1 MSNRDHAHLLLQLA
15 QADVRAVRGM
25 ADKTLFS
32 DAIVG
37 FHAQQAVEKAL
48 KAILSMHA
56 IIYPKTHDLDELGAM
71 VRQHVPTA
79 LTIVDEIL
87 ALTEYA
93 VQYRYDFFP
102 EVEPL
107 DRQHIADVV
116 SAFVDQI
123 SAALPQ

>member
-1 MSNRDHAHLLLQLA
+1 MSNRDHAQLLLQLA
-15 QADVRAVRGM
+15 QADVRAVRAM
-25 ADKTLFS
+25 ADTTWFS

-48 KAILSMHA
+48 KALLSMHA
-56 IIYPKTHDLDELGAM
+56 IIYPKTHDLDELGAL
-71 VRQHVPTA
+71 VRQHVPT
-79 LTIVDEIL
+79 TFHIVDEVL

-102 EVEPL
+102 EVEAL

-123 SAALPQ
+123 SAVLPK